1 MPTSSTRSSTG
12 EPFHTLDAES
22 EELRDVIVHV
32 RRHLH
37 AHPEL
42 GFEEH
47 ATSGFIRE
55 VLEAHGFTVEAPLAE
70 TGLYVDIEGSE
81 PGPTIAYRADID
93 ALPISDAKDVSYA
106 SSTADTAHLCGHD
119 AHTAIAVGIALL
131 LKRHRQEI
139 RGRVRVFFQPAEE
152 KTPSGAPEMIAD
164 GVLEDVQAV
173 YAIHVDSSQPVG
185 TFGLKSG
192 ALTASSDS
200 FVAKVVGAST
210 GHSARPY
217 EVDDTVWIANQI
229 LNSLYQIVGRIQ
241 DTRSPAVLTICRF
254 KGGEAL
260 NVVPREVEFGGTIR
274 TITAEDRT
282 LLTEQIKRTVRKFG
296 EMYDVETS
304 SKIRYGSPPVRNDKR
319 LIDLAHQVISRE
331 LGPNAVHWIPQ
342 PSMGGEDFAHY
353 LTHVPGALIR
363 LGTSDGPDTSYPLHD
378 ANFDI
383 SEDALPIGV
392 HLMTKLLI
400 ETLNSHVENKYLS
413 PNR

>member
-1 MPTSSTRSSTG
+1 MSTSSTVTSTG
-12 EPFHTLDAES
+12 ESSRTLEAES
-22 EELRDVIVHV
+22 EELRDLIVHV

-47 ATSGFIRE
+47 ATAQFIQE
-55 VLEAHGFTVEAPLAE
+55 VLEAHGFTVEAPLAG
-70 TGLYVDIEGSE
+70 TGLYVDIDGAE

-93 ALPISDAKDVSYA
+93 ALPIADKKDVPYA
-106 SSTADTAHLCGHD
+106 SSNPDTAHLCGHD
-119 AHTAIAVGIALL
+119 AHAAVAVGVALL
-131 LKRHRQEI
+131 LKKHREEI
-139 RGRVRVFFQPAEE
+139 HGRVRVFFQPAEE

-164 GVLEDVQAV
+164 GILEDVQAI

-185 TFGLKSG
+185 TFGLRSS

-200 FVAKVVGAST
+200 FTAQVIGGST
-210 GHSARPY
+210 GHSARPH

-229 LNSLYQIVGRIQ
+229 VNSLYQLVGRLQ
-241 DTRSPAVLTICRF
+241 DTRSPAILTVCRF
-254 KGGEAL
+254 DAGEAL
-260 NVVPREVEFGGTIR
+260 NVIPDKVEFGGTIR
-274 TITAEDRT
+274 TITPEDRA
-282 LLTEQIKRTVRKFG
+282 LLTEQIKRTVHAFG

-304 SKIRYGSPPVRNDKR
+304 AQIQYGSPPVRNDKA
-319 LIDLAHQVISRE
+319 LINRAAQVISHE
-331 LGPNAVHWIPQ
+331 LGPDAIHWIPR

-378 ANFDI
+378 SNFDI

-392 HLMTKLLI
+392 HLMTQILLT
-400 ETLNSHVENKYLS
+400 TLESHVDNKHLS
-413 PNR
+413 ASP